1 MMKRSG
7 EEIEIMRYVLMLLLL
22 PLLQQAYCED
32 KPVKK
37 KAEYSASVSL
47 NSNGIAS
54 IPAFSLGKPAL
65 IASLSVA
72 KGRFS
77 YDPVL
82 AYSLNMKPWFFD
94 SWLHYKI
101 IDKPSFQ
108 LRTGFNFSNF
118 FTQQDYSGEMITKG
132 ERYFAGEIAAFYRTG
147 QYNTLSLMY
156 WSDNGM
162 EPGSISGHYLSF
174 ADDVVNVPAGR
185 SVLLGASLQ
194 IFYIGYEGN
203 NDGLFTSP
211 KLTAGLRNVPVSVFF
226 QATQVIFSNIE
237 PNPGFKWNIG
247 AGYSF

>member
-1 MMKRSG
+1 MNIIFG
-7 EEIEIMRYVLMLLLL
+7 MRHVLVILML
-22 PLLQQAYCED
+22 PFFLQVYGED

-82 AYSLNMKPWFFD
+82 GYSLNMKPWFFD

-101 IDKPSFQ
+101 IRKPAFQ

-118 FTQQDYSGEMITKG
+118 FSQHDYSGETITKG
-132 ERYFAGEIAAFYRTG
+132 ERYFAGEIAAFYKPG
-147 QYNTLSLMY
+147 QHNTLSLMY

-162 EPGSISGHYLSF
+162 EPGSISGHYVSLMDEI
-174 ADDVVNVPAGR
+174 ADVPVGR
-185 SVLLGASLQ
+185 SFLLGAALQ
-194 IFYIGYEGN
+194 LFYINYDGS
-203 NDGLFTSP
+203 NDGLFTCP
-211 KLTAGLRNVPVSVFF
+211 KITAGLREFPVFVFF

-237 PNPGFKWNIG
+237 PDPGFKWNVG
-247 AGYSF
+247 VGYNF